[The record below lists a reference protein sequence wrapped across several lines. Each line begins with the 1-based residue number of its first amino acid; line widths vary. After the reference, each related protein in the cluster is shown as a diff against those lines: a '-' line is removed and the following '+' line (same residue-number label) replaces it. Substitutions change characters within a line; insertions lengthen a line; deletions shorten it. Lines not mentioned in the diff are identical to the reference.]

1 MIQGLACN
9 LESDA
14 FKLLHKATL
23 DVRGKSE
30 PFSLCGS
37 LPLVGDLKEAG
48 FDVMVSVTTYQPLHM
63 SGTHTFDCSRCVAM
77 VTVMCIMETMST
89 AAYQPCRKQ

>member
-48 FDVMVSVTTYQPLHM
+48 FDVMVSVTTYQPLH
-63 SGTHTFDCSRCVAM
+63 SVRHTYILFVLLDVWLWSQSCV
-77 VTVMCIMETMST
+77 SWR
-89 AAYQPCRKQ
+89 Q